1 MARKH
6 LVHVKSNQTVTV
18 GDVTSAKLPT
28 ITGTPQNPNAD
39 DIVYGELAVNYKK
52 GYETISTRNDNDE
65 IVEFASKSYVDTKTA
80 NTKEVEI
87 QASEPSDNGIS
98 IWIDTDETAPGI
110 DVEPMTSAQN
120 AFSDLVLR

>member
-18 GDVTSAKLPT
+18 GNVTSAKLPT
-28 ITGTPQNPNAD
+28 ITDTAD

-52 GYETISTRNDNDE
+52 GYETISTRNDDDE
-65 IVEFASKSYVDTKTA
+65 IVEFASKNYVDDKTA

-87 QASEPSDNGIS
+87 QTEQPSDTGITL
-98 IWIDTDETAPGI
+98 WVDTDEDPAAI
-110 DVEPMTSAQN
+110 DVEPTSSAQN
-120 AFSDLVLR
+120 AFSDLNLR

>member
-1 MARKH
+1 MGRKH

-18 GDVTSAKLPT
+18 GNVTSAKLPT

-65 IVEFASKSYVDTKTA
+65 IVEFASKGYVDNKTA

-87 QASEPSDNGIS
+87 QTSEPSDTGITL
-98 IWIDTDETAPGI
+98 WVDTDEDPAAI
-110 DVEPMTSAQN
+110 EVEPTSSAHN
-120 AFSDLVLR
+120 AFSDLDLR

>member
-1 MARKH
+1 MDRKH

-28 ITGTPQNPNAD
+28 IAGTAD

-65 IVEFASKSYVDTKTA
+65 IVEFASKGYVDNKTA
-80 NTKEVEI
+80 
-87 QASEPSDNGIS
+87 
-98 IWIDTDETAPGI
+98 
-110 DVEPMTSAQN
+110 VEPTSSAQN
-120 AFSDLVLR
+120 AFSDLDLR

>member
-6 LVHVKSNQTVTV
+6 LVHVKSNQTVTDQETSV
-18 GDVTSAKLPT
+18 VSAKLPT
-28 ITGTPQNPNAD
+28 IAGTAD

-65 IVEFASKSYVDTKTA
+65 IVEFASKDYVDDKTA

-87 QASEPSDNGIS
+87 QTSEPSDTGITL
-98 IWIDTDETAPGI
+98 WVDTDEDPAAI
-110 DVEPMTSAQN
+110 DVEPTSSAQN
-120 AFSDLVLR
+120 AFSDLNLR